1 MQKAETDIQCTV
13 STNRRITV
21 RDLWRQI
28 IEDWETHERDWTR
41 PGFRAVALHRFG
53 VWRMQLRPRIVRV
66 PFSAVYKFLFR
77 YVRNH
82 YGIELPHTVA
92 LGRRVVIE
100 HQHGIVIHAY
110 SVIGDDCIIRHG
122 VTIGN
127 RYMDRPLDTPTIGC
141 RVNIG
146 AGAKLLGAIAIG
158 DDVNIGA
165 NSVVLCSIPPNQSV
179 AGVPAKVMKRTVV
192 VPKWEV
198 NRRLFGLS
206 SSAGGENKQK

>member
-1 MQKAETDIQCTV
+1 
-13 STNRRITV
+13 V
-21 RDLWRQI
+21 R
-28 IEDWETHERDWTR
+28 
-41 PGFRAVALHRFG
+41 A
-53 VWRMQLRPRIVRV
+53 
-66 PFSAVYKFLFR
+66 PFSAVYKFLFC

-82 YGIELPHTVA
+82 YGIELPYTVT

-110 SVIGDDCIIRHG
+110 SAIGDDCIIRHG

-146 AGAKLLGAIAIG
+146 AGAKLLGAITIG

-165 NSVVLCSIPPNQSV
+165 NSVVLCSVPPNKTV
-179 AGVPAKVMKRTVV
+179 AGIPAKVIKRSVV

-206 SSAGGENKQK
+206 SFAGGEKQLK

>member
-1 MQKAETDIQCTV
+1 MQGIDQASHCAAA
-13 STNRRITV
+13 TNRRRTV

-28 IEDWETHERDWTR
+28 LEDWETHEREWTR

-53 VWRMQLRPRIVRV
+53 VWRMQLQPRIVRA
-66 PFSAVYKFLFR
+66 PFSVVYKFLFR
-77 YVRNH
+77 YIRNH
-82 YGIELPHTVA
+82 YGIELPYTVA

-127 RYMDRPLDTPTIGC
+127 RHMDRPLDTPTIGS

-146 AGAKLLGAIAIG
+146 AGAKLLGAITIG

-165 NSVVLCSIPPNQSV
+165 NSVVLCSVPPNQTV
-179 AGVPAKVMKRTVV
+179 AGIPAKIIKRSVV

-198 NRRLFGLS
+198 NRRLFSLS
-206 SSAGGENKQK
+206 SFAAGENKLK